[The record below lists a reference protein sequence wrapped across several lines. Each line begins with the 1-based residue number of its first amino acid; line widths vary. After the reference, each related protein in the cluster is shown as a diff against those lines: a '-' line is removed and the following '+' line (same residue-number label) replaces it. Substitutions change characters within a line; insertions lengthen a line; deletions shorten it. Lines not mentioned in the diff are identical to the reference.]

1 MGLPGMTERSRCG
14 AAGSGGRG
22 PAVPVRKRSA
32 GGRWHRRRR
41 DGAVPGTGRCARGYL
56 LLEVLVALMI
66 LTATLVPLLTVIGFG
81 SQRIAV
87 GQNEVAALNL
97 AQAYLEEIK
106 DRPAHLVTGVDR
118 TPVGGHPGF
127 AYQVTVNVGAEN
139 LKTVTVTVWYPAPGG
154 EKSVSLT
161 TEKLRR

>member
-1 MGLPGMTERSRCG
+1 
-14 AAGSGGRG
+14 
-22 PAVPVRKRSA
+22 
-32 GGRWHRRRR
+32 
-41 DGAVPGTGRCARGYL
+41 

-87 GQNEVAALNL
+87 GQNEVTALNL

-118 TPVGGHPGF
+118 TPVGGRPGY
-127 AYQVTVNVGAEN
+127 AYQVTVTEGAEN